1 MAIVFR
7 IRSFSLAS
15 SIIIAVKVKKSI
27 CQKEKFVNVSEKTL
41 LTAFGLSP
49 TIEAV

>member
-27 CQKEKFVNVSEKTL
+27 CQKGKFVNLLEKTL
-41 LTAFGLSP
+41 LTALILSP